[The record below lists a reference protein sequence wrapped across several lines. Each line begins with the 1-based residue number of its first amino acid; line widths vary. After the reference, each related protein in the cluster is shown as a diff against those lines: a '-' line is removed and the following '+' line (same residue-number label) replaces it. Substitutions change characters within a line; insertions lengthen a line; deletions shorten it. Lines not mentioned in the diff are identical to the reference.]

1 LGRRTAAIGEAIP
14 QDRGVRLSNGTL
26 PIPIETPIEQAAE
39 SFHLG
44 GLTHYWSR
52 HCAHAVRANPGA
64 SWSFFKEGLHKS
76 AADSDLL
83 TNIDKESLP
92 HDTVHIIC
100 CDSEPFMQVHL
111 ADAEEGGSRRMGL
124 FGACSSNM
132 LNMIGVGPFLSI
144 PLVLIAVHGSKV
156 LLAWT
161 LGAVISL
168 CDGLVWAE
176 LGAAMPFSGGPYFY
190 LRHAFGAQSYGKGAS
205 FLVLWSSVLTAPL
218 LIASGAVGFSQY
230 LHYLWPALHG
240 AGLSLVAMAVCLIN
254 VVLLYRRITTISAIS
269 VGLWILVVGT
279 ILWIIVGGAHH
290 IPAVLRG
297 QISGGFPVVDGA
309 FWKGAGAATLIAVYD
324 YAGYYNVCLI
334 GGELKRPERTIPT
347 SIVVSILII
356 AFLYIAMNLAI
367 LGVLPLQQSMH
378 SSAIVADYMAVVYGA
393 TSAKVADVL
402 ILVASFASV
411 FAILLGFSRIPFAA
425 ANQGEFFSVFAK
437 VHPTRNFPHI
447 SLIILGVLSA
457 GACWLSLSTLITLV
471 IVVQTMVQF
480 LAQCV
485 AVVVLRRNHGQAESR
500 SFRMPLY
507 PIPVMIAF
515 MGWLFILIS
524 SGLRN
529 IFLAFATL
537 LVGVAAFLYKSHQ
550 EQGWPFEA

>member
-1 LGRRTAAIGEAIP
+1 
-14 QDRGVRLSNGTL
+14 
-26 PIPIETPIEQAAE
+26 
-39 SFHLG
+39 
-44 GLTHYWSR
+44 
-52 HCAHAVRANPGA
+52 
-64 SWSFFKEGLHKS
+64 
-76 AADSDLL
+76 
-83 TNIDKESLP
+83 
-92 HDTVHIIC
+92 
-100 CDSEPFMQVHL
+100 MQVHL
-111 ADAEEGGSRRMGL
+111 ADAEEDSSRRMGL

-176 LGAAMPFSGGPYFY
+176 LGSAMPLSGGPYFY
-190 LRHAFGAQSYGKGAS
+190 LRHAFGPQTYGKAAS

-269 VGLWILVVGT
+269 VGLWVLVIGT
-279 ILWIIVGGAHH
+279 ILWIIVGGAQH
-290 IPAVLRG
+290 IPSALQG
-297 QISGGFPVVDGA
+297 QLSGRFPVADAA

-334 GGELKRPERTIPT
+334 GGELKRPSRTIPY
-347 SIVVSILII
+347 SIVISIIVI
-356 AFLYIAMNLAI
+356 AFLYITMNLAI
-367 LGVLPLQQSMH
+367 LGALPLQQSMH
-378 SSAIVADYMAVVYGA
+378 SNAIVADYMAVVYGA
-393 TSAKVADVL
+393 ASARVADIL

-425 ANQGEFFSVFAK
+425 ATQGEFFGVFAK
-437 VHPTRNFPHI
+437 VHPTKNFPHI
-447 SLIILGVLSA
+447 SLVILGLLSA
-457 GACWLSLSTLITLV
+457 CACWLSLSTLITLV
-471 IVVQTMVQF
+471 IVIQTLVQF

-485 AVVVLRRNHGQAESR
+485 AVVLLRKQHGQGQSR
-500 SFRMPLY
+500 TFRMPLY
-507 PIPVMIAF
+507 PLPVAIAF
-515 MGWLFILIS
+515 IGWLFILMS

-529 IFLAFATL
+529 ILLALATL
-537 LVGVAAFLYKSHQ
+537 FAGVTAFLYKSHQ
-550 EQGWPFEA
+550 EQAWPFGAL